1 LYGGGKN
8 EMKKIKRASGQRDA
22 IYTMELG
29 AELGAKTYGPE
40 IHGAELGAI
49 TFGVD
54 LPTMSEP
61 RR

>member
-1 LYGGGKN
+1 
-8 EMKKIKRASGQRDA
+8 MKRIKRASGQRDA